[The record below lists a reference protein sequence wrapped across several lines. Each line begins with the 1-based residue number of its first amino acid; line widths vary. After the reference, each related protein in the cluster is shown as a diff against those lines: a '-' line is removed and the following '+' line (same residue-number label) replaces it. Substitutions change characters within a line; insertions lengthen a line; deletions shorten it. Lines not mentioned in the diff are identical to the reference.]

1 MIPAKPPNPSTDSPP
16 NNSRGEWS
24 LTREALDK
32 LLAAFSQDTDEAAR
46 QYEALRIRL
55 IRYFEWR
62 STPLPDN
69 QADEALNRVARR
81 IDEGEQVN
89 NVVAYAYRVAYF
101 VFLETLTEPELVD
114 IGEMLHPPVIES
126 QFEDTEH
133 EQRQR
138 CFDSCLEELPT
149 NNRKI
154 ILIYYEDERRAKI
167 ERRKNLAEELKI
179 SLDALRIRAHRI
191 RKGLEKCITSC
202 LRQPEPT

>member
-1 MIPAKPPNPSTDSPP
+1 MTPAKPPKPATDSPP
-16 NNSRGEWS
+16 HGEWS
-24 LTREALDK
+24 LTREAIDK

-114 IGEMLHPPVIES
+114 IEEMLHPPVIVPPT
-126 QFEDTEH
+126 EDPER

-149 NNRKI
+149 NNRKL

-167 ERRKNLAEELKI
+167 ERRKNL
-179 SLDALRIRAHRI
+179 
-191 RKGLEKCITSC
+191 
-202 LRQPEPT
+202 